1 MFMELLVK
9 LFDAPM
15 CSDEFFS
22 SFSQLYLDV
31 CNALSFGLI
40 RLSLTLFSFTKLP
53 FMLLDLSLQLKS
65 FLHGRVEGRLR
76 LFICL
81 NEIVCSFE
89 LFLGRTATAAGALTG
104 RGCLTRGAIGLSQ
117 DSRGL
122 IGLDVMRV
130 CSTLRHFCFI
140 ATIFLLRFGKLNY

>member
-1 MFMELLVK
+1 MIMELLVK

-15 CSDEFFS
+15 TSDEILAF
-22 SFSQLYLDV
+22 FSQLYLDV

-53 FMLLDLSLQLKS
+53 FMLLDLPLKLKS
-65 FLHGRVEGRLR
+65 VLHGLVEGRLR
-76 LFICL
+76 LFICM
-81 NEIVCSFE
+81 NDIGCSFY
-89 LFLGRTATAAGALTG
+89 LFLGRSATAAGALTG

-117 DSRGL
+117 NSRGL
-122 IGLDVMRV
+122 ISLDVMRI
-130 CSTLRHFCFI
+130 CPTLRHFCFI

>member
-1 MFMELLVK
+1 
-9 LFDAPM
+9 M
-15 CSDEFFS
+15 CSDEIFS

-40 RLSLTLFSFTKLP
+40 RLSLTLFSLTKLP
-53 FMLLDLSLQLKS
+53 FMLLDLPLKLKS
-65 FLHGRVEGRLR
+65 VLHGLVEGRLR
-76 LFICL
+76 LFICM
-81 NEIVCSFE
+81 NDISCSFY
-89 LFLGRTATAAGALTG
+89 LFLGRSATAAGALTG

-117 DSRGL
+117 NSRGL

-140 ATIFLLRFGKLNY
+140 ATIFLVRFGKQNY